1 MNGSVFQLPRVSSRR
16 SDHCND
22 RWLLGTQVACTRF
35 SVASEAEKVSEMWG
49 YDPSCRAVA
58 SAHMQNHNPARN
70 FKTSSAEDLSRPL
83 NACSL
88 TEWFTGLSRE
98 GPFRNGMSV
107 RTIKAAIAGGRWS
120 VCIPARNEAGL
131 LSSTLAALGQAIDHV
146 SEPGTV
152 VLIANNT
159 EDNTAP
165 IFQDWAQSRGTS
177 HVVASVDLA
186 DPIRNAAHARRL
198 ALDLG
203 AYVMPTGVLL
213 TTDADTRV
221 APDWIERNLAHLV
234 AGAHLVCG
242 RVDVDEHELASLP
255 RPVRLCGDAEAAYF
269 QRCADLWTAWT
280 GESAPKLSVRA
291 MGASLA
297 LTSETY
303 CRAGRLPLP
312 AVAEDKALAAAVRA
326 QGLVI
331 LEAEDVRVTT
341 SCRLDGRAAGGMSDA
356 LRERAYESDPY
367 CDETLVPLHV
377 LHARAAAWLGL
388 AGTPDRCQ
396 VFEHLCQTDAR
407 LRSSRMHLSEV
418 LEALARSQSAEN
430 SRARP
435 EYLPRHAECA
445 A

>member
-1 MNGSVFQLPRVSSRR
+1 
-16 SDHCND
+16 
-22 RWLLGTQVACTRF
+22 
-35 SVASEAEKVSEMWG
+35 MW
-49 YDPSCRAVA
+49 DSQPFRRAVG
-58 SAHMQNHNPARN
+58 STQMQNSYPDRN
-70 FKTSSAEDLSRPL
+70 VETSLEADLDRPF
-83 NACSL
+83 NVCAL
-88 TEWFTGLSRE
+88 TEWFVGQGQA
-98 GPFRNGMSV
+98 GPFRGRLSV
-107 RTIKAAIAGGRWS
+107 RAIQAVIAPASHWC
-120 VCIPARNEAGL
+120 VCIPARNEARL
-131 LSSTLAALGQAIDHV
+131 LPSTLAALGEAIDLAP
-146 SEPGTV
+146 EPGTV
-152 VLIANNT
+152 ILIAN
-159 EDNTAP
+159 DTADDTAV
-165 IFQDWAQSRGTS
+165 IFQDWAQTRGMA

-203 AYVMPTGVLL
+203 ACVTPMGVLL

-221 APDWIERNLAHLV
+221 APGWIERSLAHLT

-255 RPVRLCGDAEAAYF
+255 GPVKLCGDAEAAYF
-269 QRCADLWTAWT
+269 QRSAELWTAWT
-280 GESAPKLSVRA
+280 GESAPTQSVRA

-303 CRAGRLPLP
+303 CRVGRLPLP

-326 QGLVI
+326 QGLMI
-331 LEAEDVRVTT
+331 MEADDVRVTT

-356 LRERAYESDPY
+356 LRERAQEPDPY

-377 LHARAAAWLGL
+377 LQARAAAWLGL

-435 EYLPRHAECA
+435 ENLPRHAECA